1 MFISGVTRLIPAFST
16 NSLILLSVSA
26 SPWFAETLNK
36 IRELVEKAEISLV
49 TPDINIGSNNF
60 TIHGN
65 KIMFALTAING
76 VGESAYKSIVNM
88 RPIKSFDDFMKR
100 RVPKDVKSNTVI
112 ALIKA
117 GAFDFDTTDRNKLMF
132 EMTGE
137 KYKTPNY
144 VYEKECFGFYI
155 TKAPYDK
162 YDVKPLDNYSDG
174 QLVTT
179 VAEIT
184 QVSERN
190 DRNGNKMAFVSGVN
204 KNGNIR
210 FIFFSSIYQN
220 INKH

>member
-1 MFISGVTRLIPAFST
+1 
-16 NSLILLSVSA
+16 
-26 SPWFAETLNK
+26 
-36 IRELVEKAEISLV
+36 
-49 TPDINIGSNNF
+49 
-60 TIHGN
+60 
-65 KIMFALTAING
+65 
-76 VGESAYKSIVNM
+76 
-88 RPIKSFDDFMKR
+88 
-100 RVPKDVKSNTVI
+100 
-112 ALIKA
+112 
-117 GAFDFDTTDRNKLMF
+117 MF

-137 KYKTPNY
+137 KCKTPNY

-162 YDVKPLDNYSDG
+162 YDVKSLEDYLDG

-210 FIFFSSIYQN
+210 FIFFSSVWKN
-220 INKH
+220 NKVQEDQMYIIKGRKDKDSILVNSVEVIG